1 MRGVSGCL
9 MRSWVSQSV
18 GEVEASN
25 ATFSGRLLGLFA
37 VAGAMAVSGCSVRSA
52 DSFTLVTELP
62 PGFSIKGEASYVPR
76 TGESCKVPPR
86 KGRNYP
92 GLKFF
97 EQELSNDAQ
106 TARFEVPLISKEGGC
121 PLVLDSFGYEVDAKY
136 GAARL
141 DLGRDY
147 TGIAFQDGTAD
158 SQLSSSPTVL
168 HKECEWLFRTIGRK
182 NYITKI
188 LKCKTAID
196 ENNITTPT
204 VAGALQRDQFA
215 GKTIK
220 VVFSMKS
227 EEKPAIG
234 DTWVKFPAGWKRCM
248 GDSLEDPYAFC
259 DGNKTDFKPF
269 KMPDGR
275 DCTVY
280 PNCTEQGQ

>member
-1 MRGVSGCL
+1 
-9 MRSWVSQSV
+9 MRSWVGQSV
-18 GEVEASN
+18 GEVEVSD
-25 ATFSGRLLGLFA
+25 ATFSGRLLWLFA
-37 VAGAMAVSGCSVRSA
+37 VAGVMAVSGCSVRSA

-76 TGESCKVPPR
+76 TGEACTVPPR

-97 EQELSNDAQ
+97 EQKLSNDAQ
-106 TARFEVPLISKEGGC
+106 TARFEVPLTSKEGGC
-121 PLVLDSFGYEVDAKY
+121 PLVLDTFGYEVDGKY

-158 SQLSSSPTVL
+158 SHTSPSPMIL
-168 HKECEWLFRTIGRK
+168 QKQCEWFFRTVGPDR
-182 NYITKI
+182 YIVKI
-188 LKCKTAID
+188 LKCKSVA
-196 ENNITTPT
+196 TPEQANGS
-204 VAGALQRDQFA
+204 VAKGPLQRAQLA

-220 VVFSMKS
+220 VVFDVSR
-227 EEKPAIG
+227 EERPAVG
-234 DTWVKFPAGWKRCM
+234 DNWVKFSTGWKRCM

-259 DGNKTDFKPF
+259 NGNKTDFKPF

>member
-1 MRGVSGCL
+1 
-9 MRSWVSQSV
+9 V
-18 GEVEASN
+18 GEVEGSD
-25 ATFSGRLLGLFA
+25 ATFSGRLLWLFA
-37 VAGAMAVSGCSVRSA
+37 VAGVMAVSGCSVRSA

-76 TGESCKVPPR
+76 TGEACTVPPR

-97 EQELSNDAQ
+97 EQKLSNDAQ
-106 TARFEVPLISKEGGC
+106 TARFEVPLTSKEGGC

-136 GAARL
+136 GADFRNV
-141 DLGRDY
+141 GRAH
-147 TGIAFQDGTAD
+147 TGISFRDGNAN
-158 SQLSSSPTVL
+158 SPAPPSVL
-168 HKECEWLFRTIGRK
+168 VLQKQCQWFFRTAGPDR
-182 NYITKI
+182 YIVKI
-188 LKCKTAID
+188 LKCKSV
-196 ENNITTPT
+196 ETPDL
-204 VAGALQRDQFA
+204 ASDSDIKGPMQRAQFA

-220 VVFSMKS
+220 VIFAISS
-227 EEKPAIG
+227 EERPAVG
-234 DTWVKFPAGWKRCM
+234 DNWVQFPTGWKRCM

-280 PNCTEQGQ
+280 PNCTE

>member
-1 MRGVSGCL
+1 
-9 MRSWVSQSV
+9 V
-18 GEVEASN
+18 GEVEVSN
-25 ATFSGRLLGLFA
+25 ATACVVDPFSGRLLWLFA
-37 VAGAMAVSGCSVRSA
+37 VAGAMAASGCSTIRPT
-52 DSFTLVTELP
+52 DSFTLLTELP

-76 TGESCKVPPR
+76 TGETCTVPPR

-97 EQELSNDAQ
+97 EQRLSNDAQ
-106 TARFEVPLISKEGGC
+106 TARFEVPLTSKEGGC

-158 SQLSSSPTVL
+158 NNQLSSSPIVL
-168 HKECEWLFRTIGRK
+168 QKECEWLFRTIGRK

-196 ENNITTPT
+196 ENNITIPT
-204 VAGALQRDQFA
+204 AADLLQRDRFA
-215 GKTIK
+215 GKTVK

-248 GDSLEDPYAFC
+248 GDSFEDPYAFC
-259 DGNKTDFKPF
+259 DGNKSDFKPF